1 MFLTSDVAYVV
12 AAGIAQM
19 LFSLAVLGAVMTMR
33 GRVTPWPLLGVWLL
47 VFFVIAGVVM
57 NRAIAGDFDV
67 ASDLFARSPW
77 LAAFGLAMLIVL
89 FDMSER
95 RSPGRA
101 WLAGAIA
108 FYLCLEIW
116 APFVYADSALF
127 AQLFLVNAVV
137 AIFAGLGSCLWPRKK
152 SAKTCAMN
160 GTGSKKASAR
170 TVASSCMSPRPN
182 GPRALVTWRPES
194 PTTST
199 TC

>member
-1 MFLTSDVAYVV
+1 MVHADDYSVIFTSLFDLALIVVLLQHHRRLGYPYLRLGGLALGFEMASQVLVYLGVFLTSDVAYVV

-89 FDMSER
+89 FDMRER

-101 WLAGAIA
+101 
-108 FYLCLEIW
+108 
-116 APFVYADSALF
+116 
-127 AQLFLVNAVV
+127 
-137 AIFAGLGSCLWPRKK
+137 
-152 SAKTCAMN
+152 
-160 GTGSKKASAR
+160 
-170 TVASSCMSPRPN
+170 
-182 GPRALVTWRPES
+182 
-194 PTTST
+194 
-199 TC
+199 